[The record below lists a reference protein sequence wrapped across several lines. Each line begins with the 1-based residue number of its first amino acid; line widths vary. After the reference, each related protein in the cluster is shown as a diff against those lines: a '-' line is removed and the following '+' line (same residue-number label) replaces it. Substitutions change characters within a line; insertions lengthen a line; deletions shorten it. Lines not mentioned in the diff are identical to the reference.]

1 MFIPYG
7 TVTCTVVHKWML
19 ALRTNPKIGLFFS
32 FSKFLKLLLLFYTGL
47 LPFLGLRETH
57 LELPMLSVF
66 MSEHFSHGK
75 RNNEESWTLL
85 LSPVFSWLL
94 FLESS
99 RISFGKLPRLVLLV
113 FDALLMR
120 PALFEH
126 LRFVKYHIMVL
137 SVLSQIDIIVDYW

>member
-1 MFIPYG
+1 
-7 TVTCTVVHKWML
+7 ML

-32 FSKFLKLLLLFYTGL
+32 FSKFLKLLVLFYTGL

-75 RNNEESWTLL
+75 RNNEGSEHFCCLL
-85 LSPVFSWLL
+85 CIFMTYL

-137 SVLSQIDIIVDYW
+137 PVLIQIDISFDN